1 MSKVSFYLLKQG
13 QAAERYIFAC
23 RLCEKISSQN
33 LKIYLH
39 TDTREQAQYLD
50 DLLWS
55 FRPDSFLPHS
65 LLDTEIDEDV
75 IILIGHGEQ
84 YQQECDV
91 LVNLSDS
98 VPPFYQHFER
108 VAEIISNDE
117 QEKDQGRQRWKAYKE
132 AGVEIETHQA

>member
-13 QAAERYIFAC
+13 QRADRYVFAC
-23 RLCEKISSQN
+23 RLCEKISAQN

-39 TDTREQAQYLD
+39 TDTQEQAEYLD

-65 LLDTEIDEDV
+65 LQNIEIDEEV
-75 IILIGHGEQ
+75 SILIGYGEHF
-84 YQQECDV
+84 QQAFDV

-108 VAEIISNDE
+108 VVEIISNDE
-117 QEKDQGRQRWKAYKE
+117 QEKIQGRKRWVAYKE
-132 AGVEIETHQA
+132 AGIEPESHKA